1 MFPGPRGDRRSQTR
15 LGPVRAARDLLTG
28 LTGALVI
35 ALLGWL
41 AIRGGVRSARAQTSL
56 RDLGTILALL
66 FGILSA
72 VWWHQSAR
80 IANELLD
87 DDGSNKARQKDSNT
101 LSGAAATATAL
112 ALIASVFTGLPWP
125 SAGSGLCAFGL
136 ILLVAMSG
144 DDIRSATRIS
154 ISEGVAGRSVLG
166 FGILAI
172 LLGAFVYDQV
182 RP

>member
-1 MFPGPRGDRRSQTR
+1 MHG
-15 LGPVRAARDLLTG
+15 RDLVAG
-28 LTGALVI
+28 LVGALLI

-41 AIRGGVRSARAQTSL
+41 AIRGGTTSEGAQDSA

-66 FGILSA
+66 FGIVSA

-80 IANELLD
+80 IANELID
-87 DDGSNKARQKDSNT
+87 DDAPSKDRQKDTNT

-125 SAGSGLCAFGL
+125 SAGSWLCALGL

-144 DDIRSATRIS
+144 DDMRAATRIS
-154 ISEGVAGRSVLG
+154 ISEGLSPRSVLG
-166 FGILAI
+166 FLVLAI
-172 LLGAFVYDQV
+172 LLGVFVYDRV
-182 RP
+182 RK